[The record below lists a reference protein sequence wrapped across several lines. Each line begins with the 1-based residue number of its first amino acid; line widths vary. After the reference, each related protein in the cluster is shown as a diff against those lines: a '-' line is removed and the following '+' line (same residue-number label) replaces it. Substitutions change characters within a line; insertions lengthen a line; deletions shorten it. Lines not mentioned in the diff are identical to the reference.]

1 MNNEETRLIND
12 EPINTETPVNSAPE
26 KKSSKGKAVA
36 AAAGGFVVGAAA
48 GTATG
53 VMASNHDVEVNPED
67 IEKQEDKTPETP
79 EPEDVI
85 LANNEGIRFAH
96 VEADSFEDAFAQAR
110 EQVGPGGAFEYD
122 GKIYGTYYAD
132 EWNNMSNQERADFQS
147 RVNDVAPTHH
157 STVAHNV
164 TPTHVAETHEPIIE
178 HQETRETEVAHNAEL
193 VSEEPVNNEVRV
205 LGVEAVQ
212 NDDGSIM
219 NVALLEN
226 GGDHALMVD
235 VDNDGMI
242 EVFVH
247 DDNFDGQIQDN
258 EVHDI
263 ADAGIHVNDL
273 LAAQAAQEGDYLA
286 ASDDGMP
293 DYIND
298 ADSVM
303 EV

>member
-26 KKSSKGKAVA
+26 KKSSKGKTVA
-36 AAAGGFVVGAAA
+36 AATGGFVVGAAA
-48 GTATG
+48 GGATG
-53 VMASNHDVEVNPED
+53 VMASNGDTAVSNEEADHQEENP
-67 IEKQEDKTPETP
+67 IP

-85 LANNEGIRFAH
+85 LANDEGIRFAH
-96 VEADSFEDAFAQAR
+96 VEADNFEEAFAQAR
-110 EQVGPGGAFEYD
+110 EQVGPGGAFEYN

-132 EWNNMSNQERADFQS
+132 EWKNMTTEERAEYQA
-147 RVNDVAPTHH
+147 RVTGIMPE
-157 STVAHNV
+157 HNV
-164 TPTHVAETHEPIIE
+164 GPS
-178 HQETRETEVAHNAEL
+178 HQEVHAHGGDHHEVAAEHVGADHTVAHNAEL

-235 VDNDGMI
+235 VDNDGVI

-247 DDNFDGQIQDN
+247 DDNFDGQIQGN
-258 EVHDI
+258 EMHDI
-263 ADAGIHVNDL
+263 SDAGLHVDDL
-273 LAAQAAQEGDYLA
+273 LAMQAAQEGEYLA

>member
-12 EPINTETPVNSAPE
+12 EPINTEVPVNSAPE
-26 KKSSKGKAVA
+26 KKSSKGKTVA
-36 AAAGGFVVGAAA
+36 AAAGGFVAGAAA

-53 VMASNHDVEVNPED
+53 VMASNHNVEVTPED
-67 IEKQEDKTPETP
+67 MENQEDKIPETP
-79 EPEDVI
+79 EPVDVI

-122 GKIYGTYYAD
+122 GKIYGTYYVD
-132 EWNNMSNQERADFQS
+132 EWKNMSNQERADFQS
-147 RVNDVAPTHH
+147 RVNDVAPAHH
-157 STVAHNV
+157 STVAHNIS
-164 TPTHVAETHEPIIE
+164 PTHVAETHEPIIE
-178 HQETRETEVAHNAEL
+178 LQEVHETEVAHNAEL
-193 VSEEPVNNEVRV
+193 VSEEPVNNEVHV

-235 VDNDGMI
+235 VNNDGMI

-303 EV
+303 EI

>member
-12 EPINTETPVNSAPE
+12 EPINTQTPVNSAPE

-36 AAAGGFVVGAAA
+36 AAAGGFVTGAVVG
-48 GTATG
+48 GATG
-53 VMASNHDVEVNPED
+53 VMASNGDLAVSNEEVD
-67 IEKQEDKTPETP
+67 HQEENRIP

-110 EQVGPGGAFEYD
+110 EQVGPGGAFEYN
-122 GKIYGTYYAD
+122 GKIYATYYDD
-132 EWNNMSNQERADFQS
+132 EWNNMSSQERADFQS
-147 RVNDVAPTHH
+147 RVNDVVPAHH
-157 STVAHNV
+157 STPIHQDVHVHVVEHHEIV
-164 TPTHVAETHEPIIE
+164 TDHIVAES
-178 HQETRETEVAHNAEL
+178 EVAHNAQL